1 MSIYELS
8 LPCTDELESDNFDP
22 VDYINTCLL
31 PDQNQIIGIEGLIDQ
46 AECDIDNL
54 SGEIIARLCD
64 QSERADEGIVAL
76 NNSKLFLN
84 ELNQQVKFMQEKS
97 EETEKVVKTLT
108 LDIQVL
114 NNAKKNLTKSIITLN
129 HLDILVKQIDVL
141 KILIKEPD
149 FLKLL
154 SPLQMINDILTNFIK
169 CNEIELVKQI
179 AEEFKDLESKL
190 SRKIFRFFQ
199 RNFDGDGRKL
209 SVQDLAEACEVVS
222 ILNTNIK
229 EDIINWFIDIQL
241 EEYRHLFESNVGDAW
256 LDNLEKRFNWITQSL
271 RHYDQNLRK
280 IFPQDWNVPELL
292 SLEFC
297 EITKNSLKEV
307 MHLRQR
313 DITLSILFSSVSKTK
328 RFEAKLSQ
336 YFENDKVDFE
346 NLIGCCFKEYFKIYV
361 KSVDKNLTELIEHFT
376 RTNKPPQPPE
386 KNEPRTFIFLSSVD
400 LFIFYKKTLDQ
411 CQLLDTSA
419 TFLQIVNL
427 FKKYIVEYA
436 EKVLE
441 PLIPKKPVNSLSL
454 WFSGDF
460 HSFSNA
466 SQTILNKVLRDEDL
480 NRFNKKE
487 IFVLCCA
494 LATSEYCLGTIEKLI
509 EKVSLIS
516 TIRMDKTFFQ
526 EEKNKYYQIN
536 SKCIQLLVLDMMKGC
551 QPFLSAM
558 QKMQWDKIRDV
569 VGQSSYVSSIN
580 RVLSTS
586 VPWIR
591 ENLSTSEKYF
601 LQFCSKFV
609 STFIDAFLESIL
621 KCKTIAIQEENAKT
635 FGCEQLLLDIHS
647 LKNTLIMLPKTGV
660 YGSEGTES
668 KVITPFTKLV
678 VNIVARAE
686 TYVKIAMTPPIPV
699 KDFNVR
705 ILHLLADIKLEEY
718 VKLLTMKNI
727 RKKDQ
732 TLYIENLKICS
743 GCL

>member
-31 PDQNQIIGIEGLIDQ
+31 PDQNQIIGLEGLIDQ
-46 AECDIDNL
+46 AECDISNL

-64 QSERADEGIVAL
+64 QSERADDGIAAL
-76 NNSKLFLN
+76 NNSKIFLN

-97 EETEKVVKTLT
+97 EETEKVVQALT

-114 NNAKKNLTKSIITLN
+114 NMAKKNLSKSIITLN

-149 FLKLL
+149 FLRLL

-169 CNEIELVKQI
+169 SNEIELVQQL
-179 AEEFKDLESKL
+179 AEEVKDLESKL

-199 RNFDGDGRKL
+199 RNFDGVDRKL
-209 SVQDLAEACEVVS
+209 NVQDLAEACEVVS

-229 EDIINWFIDIQL
+229 EDIINWFVDLQL
-241 EEYRHLFESNVGDAW
+241 EEYRHLFQSNVGDSW
-256 LDNLEKRFNWITQSL
+256 LDNLEKRFNWITESL
-271 RHYDQNLRK
+271 KHYEQNLRK
-280 IFPQDWNVPELL
+280 IFPRDWNVPELL

-307 MHLRQR
+307 MNLRQR
-313 DITLSILFSSVSKTK
+313 DITLTILLSSVSKTK
-328 RFEAKLSQ
+328 KFEAKLSQ

-346 NLIGCCFKEYFKIYV
+346 NLIGCCFKEYFQMYV
-361 KSVDKNLTELIEHFT
+361 KSVEKNLTELIEHFT
-376 RTNKPPQPPE
+376 RTNKPPEPPE
-386 KNEPRTFIFLSSVD
+386 KNEPKTFIFLSSVD

-427 FKKYIVEYA
+427 FKKYLVEYS

-441 PLIPKKPVNSLSL
+441 PLIPKKPVNPLSL

-460 HSFSNA
+460 YSFSNA

-480 NRFNKKE
+480 NRFSKKE
-487 IFVLCCA
+487 IFVMCCS
-494 LATSEYCLGTIEKLI
+494 LATSEYCLGTIEKLM
-509 EKVSLIS
+509 EKVNSIS
-516 TIRMDKTFFQ
+516 SIPMDKTFFQ
-526 EEKNKYYQIN
+526 EEKNKYYHIN

-551 QPFLSAM
+551 QPSLSVM
-558 QKMQWDKIRDV
+558 QKMQWDKIKDV
-569 VGQSSYVSSIN
+569 IGQSSYVSSIN
-580 RVLSTS
+580 RVLNAS

-601 LQFCSKFV
+601 MQFCSKFV
-609 STFIDAFLESIL
+609 STFIQAFLESIL
-621 KCKTIAIQEENAKT
+621 KCKVIQV

-647 LKNTLIMLPKTGV
+647 LKNTLIMLPRTGV

-678 VNIVARAE
+678 VNVIARAE
-686 TYVKIAMTPPIPV
+686 TYVKVAMIPPVPV
-699 KDFNVR
+699 KDFNAKM
-705 ILHLLADIKLEEY
+705 LQLLADVTLDEY

-732 TLYIENLKICS
+732 NLYIENFKIC
-743 GCL
+743 CR